1 MALPELYRYGRE
13 GHWFSMK
20 WFVLYMLDGIFQV
33 CLVFCLVWGNHLIGY
48 SLLSSTFSSITPTL
62 LLIPLGLTAM
72 DSTSSNFRQ

>member
-33 CLVFCLVWGNHLIGY
+33 CLVYSALCGVITQLVTVCYH
-48 SLLSSTFSSITPTL
+48 LLSHQLHL
-62 LLIPLGLTAM
+62 LFYSYLSA
-72 DSTSSNFRQ
+72 